1 MYTCLEEM
9 LSRSTSFVMHV
20 CVPKYSI
27 VSSSSHLL
35 LFHRKSTFDMFNFLA
50 SQHRQLPDTDL
61 YDEEEDEV
69 LLKSTRS
76 NSLNFTDTL
85 FLSYDAHT
93 SF

>member
-1 MYTCLEEM
+1 MDLFWVKLLTPTC
-9 LSRSTSFVMHV
+9 
-20 CVPKYSI
+20 
-27 VSSSSHLL
+27 

-76 NSLNFTDTL
+76 NKI
-85 FLSYDAHT
+85 
-93 SF
+93 